1 MEVCILILKLVPQDR
16 VAPYQGDSMEP
27 SDYYDTPIDK
37 VLHFIRGVGL
47 IKG

>member
-1 MEVCILILKLVPQDR
+1 VPVVESCRHSKRVLIY
-16 VAPYQGDSMEP
+16 AGMEP